1 MKIGAKLGTGFGV
14 LIIMLTALIL
24 VSVTGLNEVK
34 HGYQEGVGAAETIKT
49 ISLKVV
55 KDMLEA
61 RSNEED
67 FLREKDPQAIDQ
79 VNGSLDRS
87 TAEVEQLVA
96 DVPPGELRQRIEKM
110 NSLIHAYQAKFA
122 DLSKSVEEQGYNETL
137 GLQGKFRDAVHKV
150 EKIVTESGL
159 DKAEIL
165 YLRLRKEEKDY
176 MLRGASKYVERNH
189 KVLSQLREAVTAL
202 PEERRGEAAALL
214 DEYGKGFDALVA
226 KDKEILDALSTMRTS
241 AKTIG
246 EIAQSVL
253 NTAEKNAARETEAI
267 EAAAQKD
274 SRILWGTGI
283 FSILFG
289 IVFSWLFARSIS
301 VPLRRTVVMAGEI
314 AQGDFSD
321 RVRLQ
326 RKDEIGELASA
337 MDNMAEML
345 QGVSLTAG
353 KIADGD
359 LTVNVKLASDK
370 DELGMA
376 LQSMVSNLQELL
388 GQIQVSGEQIASG
401 SAQISDSSQSLSQGA
416 TESASSLE
424 EISASL
430 NEMTN
435 QVRQSATN
443 AGQASQLSKEA
454 QNAADK
460 GNTRMSEMV
469 AAMHKISESSQS
481 ISKIIKVIDEIAF
494 QTNLLALNAAVEAA
508 RAGQHGKGFAVV
520 AEEVRNLAGRSA
532 KAAQETA
539 ELIAGSVTLTAQGGQ
554 IADQTA
560 AALGEI
566 VSGITKVS
574 TLIEEIATASNDQA
588 HGIGQVN
595 QGLGQIGQVTQQNT
609 ANAEESAA
617 ASEELSSQA
626 AHLRS
631 MLSRFR
637 LNQSSQMQPIVQAFS
652 STHAND
658 FSAWDDNPP
667 RQPSKPLPQPKSSQ
681 PNDLIKWSERYA
693 TNISVIDMQHKRL
706 IDLINQLYLSMKN
719 GGDKASVEKAV
730 DGLLEYTRTHFSMEE
745 DLMRKH
751 DYPDFAAHKEL
762 HDQFVKQAQSYREK
776 IKKDERLT
784 PADVFHFLKGWLID
798 HIEKKDRDGYGPYI
812 ADNGTATSTAQSQTA
827 DEFWG

>member
-14 LIIMLTALIL
+14 LIIMLTVLIM

-34 HGYQEGVGAAETIKT
+34 NGYQEGVGTAEAIKT

-61 RSNEED
+61 RSNQED
-67 FLREKDPQAIDQ
+67 FLREKDPQTIDQ

-87 TAEVEQLVA
+87 TSEVEQLVT
-96 DVPPGELRQRIEKM
+96 DIPPGELRQQIEKM
-110 NSLIHAYQAKFA
+110 NGLIHGYQAQFA
-122 DLSKSVEEQGYNETL
+122 GLAKAVEEQGYNETL

-176 MLRGASKYVERNH
+176 MLRGVSKYVERNH
-189 KVLSQLREAVTAL
+189 KVLNQLREAVTAL
-202 PEERRGEAAALL
+202 PEDRRGEAAALL

-226 KDKEILDALSTMRTS
+226 KDKDIQDALNTMRAS
-241 AKTIG
+241 AETIG
-246 EIAQSVL
+246 KIAQTVL
-253 NTAEKNAARETEAI
+253 DRAEKNAEQETRAI
-267 EAAAQKD
+267 DAAAQKD
-274 SRILWGTGI
+274 SRILWGAGT

-289 IVFSWLFARSIS
+289 IIFSWLFARSIS
-301 VPLRRTVVMAGEI
+301 VPLRRTVVMAGGI
-314 AQGDFSD
+314 ARGDFSD

-326 RKDEIGELASA
+326 RKDEIGDLASA

-345 QGVSLTAG
+345 QGISLTAG
-353 KIADGD
+353 KIAEGD
-359 LTVNVKLASDK
+359 LTVDIKLASDK
-370 DELGMA
+370 DELGLA

-388 GQIQVSGEQIASG
+388 GQIQLSGEQIASG
-401 SAQISDSSQSLSQGA
+401 SSQISDASQSLSQGA

-435 QVRQSATN
+435 QVRQSAAN
-443 AGQASQLSKEA
+443 AGEASQLSKEA
-454 QNAADK
+454 QKAADQ
-460 GNTRMSEMV
+460 GNIRMNEMV
-469 AAMHKISESSQS
+469 AAMQKINESSQS

-539 ELIAGSVTLTAQGGQ
+539 ELIAGSVTLTAQGGR

-560 AALGEI
+560 ASLGEI
-566 VSGITKVS
+566 VSGITGVS
-574 TLIEEIATASNDQA
+574 DLIEDIATASNDQA
-588 HGIGQVN
+588 QGIAQVN
-595 QGLGQIGQVTQQNT
+595 QGLEQIGQVTQQNT

-637 LNQSSQMQPIVQAFS
+637 LNQSNLAQPIVSRSQGADAS
-652 STHAND
+652 ARIGSQSEST
-658 FSAWDDNPP
+658 
-667 RQPSKPLPQPKSSQ
+667 
-681 PNDLIKWSERYA
+681 
-693 TNISVIDMQHKRL
+693 
-706 IDLINQLYLSMKN
+706 
-719 GGDKASVEKAV
+719 
-730 DGLLEYTRTHFSMEE
+730 
-745 DLMRKH
+745 
-751 DYPDFAAHKEL
+751 
-762 HDQFVKQAQSYREK
+762 
-776 IKKDERLT
+776 
-784 PADVFHFLKGWLID
+784 
-798 HIEKKDRDGYGPYI
+798 
-812 ADNGTATSTAQSQTA
+812 